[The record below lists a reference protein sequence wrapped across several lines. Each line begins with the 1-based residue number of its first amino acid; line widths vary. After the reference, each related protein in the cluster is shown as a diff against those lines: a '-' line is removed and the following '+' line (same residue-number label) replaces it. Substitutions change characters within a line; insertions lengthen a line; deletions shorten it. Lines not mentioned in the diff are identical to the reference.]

1 MDTEVSQRLA
11 APTTRL
17 VTTYIIW
24 AARLGTGV
32 GGEGEKLS
40 RD

>member
-1 MDTEVSQRLA
+1 MDTEVSQPTA
-11 APTTRL
+11 APTARL

-32 GGEGEKLS
+32 GGDGGETE
-40 RD
+40 